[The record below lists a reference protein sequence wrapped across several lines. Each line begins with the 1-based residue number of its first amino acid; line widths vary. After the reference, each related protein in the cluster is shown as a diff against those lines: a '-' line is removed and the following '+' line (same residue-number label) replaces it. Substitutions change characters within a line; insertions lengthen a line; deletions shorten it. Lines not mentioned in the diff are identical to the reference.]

1 MLHRA
6 GNSTNVT
13 KELIVFDMLAANGV
27 RRAHSQVERASPAGR
42 PRPHAAAQEAARPGR
57 ALGTAHIYAAPCH
70 QGRRTTR
77 RTGILSISAY

>member
-42 PRPHAAAQEAARPGR
+42 PRPHAAAQEAARPGPR
-57 ALGTAHIYAAPCH
+57 AWHTAHAAPCH